1 MRSSPRPDSL
11 AFALLEVAIAL
22 AVVAIAAATLA
33 IPIAAQLQLRR
44 ADEARRQL
52 DEARDAVMGF
62 VAAYARLPCPAT
74 TASRGHEAFAL
85 DGDPANGRCA
95 DFHSGYLP
103 AATLGLA
110 PLDAAGFLRDPWQSE
125 ANRVRY
131 AVYSGTV
138 NAVPHALT
146 RASGMQQATLAGLG
160 DAPHYL
166 FVCSAGAAAGPAGC
180 GPAANQL
187 TRRAAFVLLS
197 LGRNAPDTP
206 PAGGDEGR
214 NLDGDAAFVSHEGR
228 EGGFDDLVHWG
239 SIHIVIHRLV
249 SAGRLP

>member
-1 MRSSPRPDSL
+1 MRSSPRPDPR
-11 AFALLEVAIAL
+11 AFTLLEVAIAL

-52 DEARDAVMGF
+52 EDARDAVLGF
-62 VAAYARLPCPAT
+62 VAAHARLPCPAT
-74 TASRGHEAFAL
+74 ASSRGHEAFAI

-110 PLDAAGFLRDPWQSE
+110 PLEPRDSCATPG
-125 ANRVRY
+125 NRRRTACVTR
-131 AVYSGTV
+131 ALGTV

-146 RASGMQQATLAGLG
+146 RANGMQQATLAGLG
-160 DAPHYL
+160 EAPHYL
-166 FVCSAGAAAGPAGC
+166 LCAPRAQARVPRGAARRR
-180 GPAANQL
+180 
-187 TRRAAFVLLS
+187 TSSRAARRS
-197 LGRNAPDTP
+197 CCSRSAQRARSPA
-206 PAGGDEGR
+206 AGGDEAR

-239 SIHIVIHRLV
+239 SIHMVIHRLL